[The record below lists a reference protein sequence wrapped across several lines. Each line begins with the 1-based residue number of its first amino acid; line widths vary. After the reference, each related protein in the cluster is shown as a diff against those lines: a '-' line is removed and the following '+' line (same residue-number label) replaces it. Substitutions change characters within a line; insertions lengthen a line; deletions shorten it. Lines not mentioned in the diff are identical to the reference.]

1 MAPPRRASRPA
12 GPTPSLKGR
21 EIVLGVTGSIAAY
34 KAAELVRR
42 FRDAG
47 AGVTCVMTPAAA
59 RFITPLTLG
68 ALSGRPVQQDVF
80 DEKLWAMAHLRLA
93 KEADAVV
100 IAPCTAEHLALL
112 AAGHA
117 GDLLTALVLTTRK
130 PVFIAP
136 ALHEP
141 MWTHAATQKN
151 VHLCKDYGY
160 RFIGPV
166 QGPLASGDEGWGRLE
181 DPVKIVAEVAKNLK

>member
-1 MAPPRRASRPA
+1 MA
-12 GPTPSLKGR
+12 SLKGR

-34 KAAELVRR
+34 KAADLVRR

-47 AGVTCVMTPAAA
+47 AGVTCVMTPGAT

-80 DEKLWAMAHLRLA
+80 DEKLWTMAHLKLA
-93 KEADAVV
+93 KEADAIVA
-100 IAPCTAEHLALL
+100 APCTAEHLALL
-112 AAGHA
+112 AGGRA

-141 MWTHAATQKN
+141 MWTHPATKKN
-151 VHLCKDYGY
+151 VRLCEEYGY

-166 QGPLASGDEGWGRLE
+166 KGPLASGDTGWGRME
-181 DPVKIVAEVAKNLK
+181 DPLKIVAAVAAALARK

>member
-1 MAPPRRASRPA
+1 M
-12 GPTPSLKGR
+12 SLKGR

-47 AGVTCVMTPAAA
+47 AGVTCAMTPAAS

-80 DEKLWAMAHLRLA
+80 DQNLWAMAHLRLA

-100 IAPCTAEHLALL
+100 VAPCTAEHLSRL
-112 AAGHA
+112 AAGA
-117 GDLLTALVLTTRK
+117 ADDLVTALVLATRK

-141 MWTHAATQKN
+141 MWTHPAAQKN
-151 VHLCKDYGY
+151 VRLCREYGY
-160 RFIGPV
+160 RFLGPV
-166 QGPLASGDEGWGRLE
+166 KGPLASGDTGWGRME
-181 DPVKIVAEVAKNLK
+181 DPLKIVAAVGAALSKKK